1 MSMRRSRRG
10 GGSHSDFASS
20 GEDSFV
26 AVVVTKLTGALLF
39 ILLLTMVIMAL
50 LPKAVDLGEPEKSS
64 SSESDSSEKP
74 APLQI
79 ATPATLPDAIA
90 GRPYLVALAAIGG
103 RGPVRWSTQGE
114 MPEWLSLDESTGRIG
129 GTPPKQ
135 TDKPLPLVFEVSDGK
150 ATASQPLRLM
160 VLPGQVPTTI
170 AEALRNLRW
179 PSLPSRAWLEQGVG
193 FLVLWLVHLLS
204 MNLLANLERG
214 LLEESVTPQS
224 TMDAQLSV
232 SKRFA
237 TYRLLVR
244 LATLS
249 TMIGLA
255 AWLVIARASTVS

>member
-1 MSMRRSRRG
+1 MRRSRRG
-10 GGSHSDFASS
+10 GGSHSEFASS

-50 LPKAVDLGEPEKSS
+50 LPKAVDVAQLEKSS
-64 SSESDSSEKP
+64 TSDAESSEKP

-79 ATPATLPDAIA
+79 RTPATLPDAIA
-90 GRPYLVALAAIGG
+90 GRPYLVALAATGG
-103 RGPVRWSTQGE
+103 RGALHWSAPGE

-129 GTPPKQ
+129 GTASKQ
-135 TDKPLPLVFEVSDGK
+135 TDEPLPLVFEVSDGK

-170 AEALRNLRW
+170 AEALRKLRW

-193 FLVLWLVHLLS
+193 FLVLWLVHLLG

-214 LLEESVTPQS
+214 SLEETVMNPSSV
-224 TMDAQLSV
+224 DAQLTAN
-232 SKRFA
+232 KRFA
-237 TYRLLVR
+237 TYRLLIR

-249 TMIGLA
+249 AMIGLA
-255 AWLVIARASTVS
+255 AWLLMARTSTVS